1 MMRALASKGRVD
13 ALQTPVHRELQ
24 GAVARTHTPRAS
36 ALAAIFVSIMA
47 AGTFALA
54 PPASAADVCD
64 KSCLLRLADSTVE
77 AVAAKD
83 FRRLPWADAAAG
95 VPVRFTENNV
105 PLMIGD
111 AWWGSTGANVG
122 PKAFALAD
130 AETGNVV
137 WFGTI
142 WDHDEPSFGAIRLK
156 ATGGKIAELE
166 LIAGRL
172 RWPIPFGDPK
182 AFTLPPSM
190 TGPVAQADR
199 RSRERLIDLADA
211 YLATKQRNNGA
222 LLADFAP
229 GCAMNENGVRIG
241 SVEADFQPRST
252 DCASVFRAGLFAPV
266 ERIRDR
272 RFPIVD
278 TERGLVLA
286 ISVQDLPA
294 REKTFTATDGKK
306 ITVKR
311 DYPMSRLVAELV
323 RIEGDKI
330 VRSEAVVTSLP
341 YRMPTPWRAAP

>member
-1 MMRALASKGRVD
+1 MRAQS
-13 ALQTPVHRELQ
+13 Q
-24 GAVARTHTPRAS
+24 GAGSRPNIRLAAILAIGSLALGFFLPTP
-36 ALAAIFVSIMA
+36 ALAAEA
-47 AGTFALA
+47 
-54 PPASAADVCD
+54 CD
-64 KSCLLRLADSTVE
+64 ESCLLRLADSTVE

-83 FRRLPWADAAAG
+83 LRRLPWAD
-95 VPVRFTENNV
+95 PVQFSENNV
-105 PLMIGD
+105 SLMIGD
-111 AWWGSTGANVG
+111 AWWGSTGSNVG

-130 AETGNVV
+130 PETGNVV

-156 ATGGKIAELE
+156 VTGGKIAELE
-166 LIAGRL
+166 LIAARK

-182 AFTLPPSM
+182 AFTPPSSM
-190 TGPVAQADR
+190 TGPVKEADR
-199 RSRERLIDLADA
+199 RSRERLIDLADT

-229 GCAMNENGVRIG
+229 GCAMTENGTRI
-241 SVEADFQPRST
+241 SSAEADIQPKAT

-278 TERGLVLA
+278 VQRGLVLA

-306 ITVKR
+306 FVAKR

-323 RIEGDKI
+323 RIEGDRI
-330 VRSEAVVTSLP
+330 VRSEGVAASLP
-341 YRMPTPWRAAP
+341 YRMSTPWK